1 MKTVEFLCLKLSCD
15 NIVWLDVLNRA
26 GFEAMAASAVDMLDY
41 KSVGCPC
48 SIGLYLNLLMK
59 SLPDTQSMVVDGT
72 NRLLL

>member
-1 MKTVEFLCLKLSCD
+1 MKTV
-15 NIVWLDVLNRA
+15 DVLNHA
-26 GFEAMAASAVDMLDY
+26 GFEAMAASAVDMSDY

-48 SIGLYLNLLMK
+48 SFGLFLNLLMK